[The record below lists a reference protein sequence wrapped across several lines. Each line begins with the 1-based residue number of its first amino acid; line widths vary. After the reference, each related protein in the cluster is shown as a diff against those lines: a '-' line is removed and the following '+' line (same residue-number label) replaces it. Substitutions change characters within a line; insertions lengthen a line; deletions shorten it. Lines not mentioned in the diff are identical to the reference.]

1 MRKHKG
7 PRSHP
12 ESDTPTGNKK
22 KTRSAKCWE
31 LMQMGVTTDPSQSG
45 EHPSELVGK
54 QRYMAWVHTR
64 NYVSL
69 MFDTDG
75 NGTRRM
81 HCWLWTIFLHA
92 PVKKWHHLSLPTVAA
107 KRSDSESVTQT
118 KKKDL
123 RKLILQNGEV
133 FTFTEADIPQLCPT
147 IPTSF
152 EEIACTW
159 DDTSPRWAGSSSLII
174 KNTPIAI
181 KRGLYTPP

>member
-1 MRKHKG
+1 MDHHVILPRFKHPHAYICVYSVQPQPSFMRKHKG

-22 KTRSAKCWE
+22 KTRSAKRWE
-31 LMQMGVTTDPSQSG
+31 LMQMGVTADPSQSG

-54 QRYMAWVHTR
+54 QRYMAWVRAR

-92 PVKKWHHLSLPTVAA
+92 PVKKRHHLPRRRPQWPPRGPT
-107 KRSDSESVTQT
+107 RS
-118 KKKDL
+118 
-123 RKLILQNGEV
+123 
-133 FTFTEADIPQLCPT
+133 P
-147 IPTSF
+147 
-152 EEIACTW
+152 
-159 DDTSPRWAGSSSLII
+159 
-174 KNTPIAI
+174 
-181 KRGLYTPP
+181 